1 MKKLLTILFLFA
13 WSAQATTYYVRTDGS
28 NSASGL
34 NNTNNPTTGAWLT
47 LSYACA
53 HTTSGDLIS
62 VQAGTFTETN
72 QCVLPVGVSIEGV
85 DSSTAIIK
93 STATSDFIA
102 IIVANSLTQGTNGN
116 QHISGL
122 KFDGQV
128 SGISG
133 GTAWCIEERARSNF
147 SVYGCSFKDFRMSAV
162 IMTGNQDNSG
172 NEPTTYATGNSFYNN
187 RVYNCSEYNH
197 GFNSGQGQLM
207 MGGQIGMLVYGNT
220 MVQNQRTAGYNG
232 WPIKYYENGY
242 LKGCKI
248 YNNYLQKAP
257 LTSTIG
263 DYNWDFAIEFFRET
277 GLEIYNNEIVDGGVD
292 VNYQIKDAA
301 YSFAA
306 RISNNLIY
314 NISPT
319 SQLEA
324 GITVEFGSNTVNIDS
339 NTIYNKAKGIIFTPR
354 SGDTVKLVKIR
365 KNLMYNIGVPAQ
377 NGFLIDFVNNGG
389 ITLYFDSN
397 YVYNNTMLIYPTN
410 PNYFGIQLPAI
421 GAGYIKHFF
430 INNNIIQNAQSYG
443 IYQANAS
450 VVIDSSNISYN
461 SLYGNGNSNTI
472 AYLGSAPTHS
482 TTTGNFTFDPQL
494 TSSLDT
500 LSVGSPARDAGINVG
515 LSFRGTAPDLG
526 YYELVSPASLPQHTF
541 QIKGRK
547 INFITY

>member
-13 WSAQATTYYVRTDGS
+13 WSAQATTYYVRTDGNNA
-28 NSASGL
+28 NSGTTNSSG
-34 NNTNNPTTGAWLT
+34 GAWLT

-62 VQAGTFTETN
+62 VQAGNFTETS

-93 STATSDFIA
+93 STATSDFVA
-102 IIVANSLTQGTNGN
+102 IIVANSATQGTNGN

-147 SVYGCSFKDFRMSAV
+147 SIYGCSFKDFRMSAV

-197 GFNSGQGQLM
+197 TFNSGQGQLM
-207 MGGQIGMLVYGNT
+207 MGGQVGMLVYGNT

-242 LKGCKI
+242 LKGCKV
-248 YNNYLQKAP
+248 YNNYLQKSP

-263 DYNWDFAIEFFRET
+263 DFNWDFAIEFFRET
-277 GLEIYNNEIVDGGVD
+277 GLEIYNNTIVDGGID
-292 VNYQIKDAA
+292 VNYQIKDVT

-306 RISNNLIY
+306 RISNNTIY
-314 NISPT
+314 NQSPT

-377 NGFLIDFVNNGG
+377 NGFLIDFVNNGS

-397 YVYNNTMLIYPTN
+397 YVYNNNMLVYPTA
-410 PNYFGIQLPAI
+410 PYYFGIQLPAI

-443 IYQANAS
+443 IYQANATI
-450 VVIDSSNISYN
+450 VIDSSNISYN
-461 SLYGNGNSNTI
+461 SLFGNGNSNTI
-472 AYLGSAPTHS
+472 AYLGSAPIHS

-494 TSSLDT
+494 TSSLYT
-500 LSVGSPARDAGINVG
+500 LSVGSPAIDAGINVG
-515 LSFRGTAPDLG
+515 LPYSGSAPDIGWGEVAGVTSGFNL
-526 YYELVSPASLPQHTF
+526 
-541 QIKGRK
+541 KGRRRLK
-547 INFITY
+547 FQ